1 MKKENNEN
9 SKIIIYKTSKS
20 KGELKVFLDKETIF
34 LTQQQVAF
42 LFDVQKPAIS
52 KHVKNIFDS
61 GELNKKSTVSILETV
76 QKEGRRNISRKM
88 EYYSLDLV
96 LSIG

>member
-42 LFDVQKPAIS
+42 LFDVQKPA
-52 KHVKNIFDS
+52 DR
-61 GELNKKSTVSILETV
+61 KSTRLNSSHRT
-76 QKEGRRNISRKM
+76 
-88 EYYSLDLV
+88 
-96 LSIG
+96 